1 MDKAMLMKNAKMV
14 KTAISMQTMGSVERM
29 PYSAWPQK
37 PLAP

>member
-1 MDKAMLMKNAKMV
+1 MLMKNVKMV
-14 KTAISMQTMGSVERM
+14 SPAISMQTIGRVELM